1 MKSVN
6 LTPDVIVSSET
17 FFTDSNIQ
25 NLPGYNEFHSHRAT
39 RNGVSVYVLDK
50 YISDY
55 VHDMC
60 FVTDQSEVC
69 TVMIDITNSIQ
80 IRLLGFYRPPSG
92 NASHF
97 FKTLQNVLSSSS
109 PSEILVLCGDG
120 LVPHIIFPTRV
131 TQLS

>member
-1 MKSVN
+1 MLSLSRKW
-6 LTPDVIVSSET
+6 

-25 NLPGYNEFHSHRAT
+25 NLPGYNGFHSFRVT
-39 RNGVSVYVLDK
+39 RNGSGVSVYVLDK
-50 YISDY
+50 YIFDY

-60 FVTDQSEVC
+60 LIITDQSEVC